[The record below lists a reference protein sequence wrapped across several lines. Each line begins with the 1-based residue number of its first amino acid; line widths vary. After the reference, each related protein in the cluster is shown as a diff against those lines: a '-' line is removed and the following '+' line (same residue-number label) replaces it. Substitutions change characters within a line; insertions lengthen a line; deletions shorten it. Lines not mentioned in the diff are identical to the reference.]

1 VVAVLPKVDVVFVG
15 FGMVGGIVASELT
28 KRASGLRMVGL
39 ERGPFRTTNPD
50 FLMDHFDE
58 FRYAVQGQM
67 FQDLSRETW
76 TFRNDV
82 QGSALPV
89 RQYGAWLPGNGVGGA
104 MVHWNGQLWRF
115 LDYFFEYRT
124 HLEQRYGASFLPA
137 DTTIQDW
144 GITYAEL
151 EAYYTQFDKTFGIA
165 GKAGNVQ
172 GVIQPGGNPFEGP
185 RSEEYPQPPNQIAYG
200 PTLFKQASDELGFKT
215 FPQPTA
221 NSPQVYTNPDGQVL
235 APCNYCGFCERF
247 GCHVGAK
254 ASPITTVI
262 PTALASG
269 RVEVREY
276 SNVFRINTAGGQ
288 ATSVSYFDAAG
299 QEQEQPADLIV
310 IGAFT
315 LSNIRLLLLSQ
326 IGQPYDPRANTGVV
340 GRNFTYQVGGASAVG
355 WYDDRILNRFMGS
368 GANGYCIDEL
378 NSDNFD
384 HSDLRFFGGGNI
396 SCNDTA
402 ARPIQSFG
410 PLPPGTPTWGSGF
423 KAGLKQYYN
432 RSFSFAMQGECPAY
446 RQNYVDL
453 DPTYNDAWGH
463 PLPRVTFNFTDN
475 ERKMV
480 KYVADNAITQIVG
493 QMSPAIMQ
501 VSDTITDFNSVP
513 YQSTH
518 INGGTVMGD
527 DPNTS
532 VVNKYCQVRGVPN
545 LFVVGASNFPQHGGY
560 NPTGTAGALAYHT
573 ADALVTR
580 YLPDP
585 GMLARP
591 SC

>member
-1 VVAVLPKVDVVFVG
+1 VATLPKVDVVFVG
-15 FGMVGGIVASELT
+15 FGMVGGIIASELG
-28 KRASGLRMVGL
+28 KRATGLKMVGL
-39 ERGPFRTTNPD
+39 ERGPLRNTNPD

-58 FRYAVQGQM
+58 FRYAVQGQL

-89 RQYGAWLPGNGVGGA
+89 RQFGAWLPGNGVGGA

-124 HLEQRYGASFLPA
+124 HLEQRYGPRFLPD

-151 EAYYTQFDKTFGIA
+151 EPYYTQFDKTFGIA
-165 GKAGNVQ
+165 GKAGNLQ
-172 GVIQPGGNPFEGP
+172 GVIQSGGNPFEGP

-200 PTLFKQASDELGFKT
+200 PTLFKQACDQVGFQT
-215 FPQPTA
+215 FPQPTG
-221 NSPQVYTNPDGQVL
+221 NSPGTYTNPDGQVL

-269 RVEVREY
+269 QVEVREY
-276 SNVFRINTAGGQ
+276 SNVFRINTRGGQ
-288 ATSVSYFDAAG
+288 VTGVSYFDSMGA
-299 QEQEQPADLIV
+299 EQEQPADLIV
-310 IGAFT
+310 LGAFT

-326 IGQPYDPRANTGVV
+326 IGQSYDPQANTGVV

-368 GANGYCIDEL
+368 GANGFCIDEF

-384 HSDLRFFGGGNI
+384 HAELAFFGGGNI
-396 SCNDTA
+396 SCNNTG

-423 KAGLKQYYN
+423 KAALKQYYN
-432 RSFSFAMQGECPAY
+432 RSLSFAMQGECPAY

-453 DPTYNDAWGH
+453 DPNYNDAWGN

-493 QMSPAIMQ
+493 QLNPSIKQ
-501 VSDTITDFNSVP
+501 VNDTITDFNSVP

-527 DPNTS
+527 DPSTS
-532 VVNKYCQVRGVPN
+532 VVNKYGQVWGVPN
-545 LFVVGASNFPQHGGY
+545 LFVVGASNFPQHAGY
-560 NPTGTAGALAYHT
+560 NPTGTVGALAYHT
-573 ADALVTR
+573 VDAIVTR
-580 YLPDP
+580 YLPSP
-585 GMLARP
+585 GMLA
-591 SC
+591 